1 MATKVKAPDELTP
14 QVVTLMEE
22 AEEDEDEIDL
32 AGLFYRFLE
41 KIHWI
46 ILLALVGAVIAGVLV
61 FRVITPIYQATAK
74 IYIVGSDTAIS
85 LSDLQIGSNLA
96 ADYQEVFKNWHVH
109 ELVDRRLNLD
119 YPYSKLAN
127 MITITNPSN
136 THVLYVSVKSPDPEE
151 AKIIADTYA
160 QVARE
165 FIAARMDMRE
175 PNIFEEAKLPDK
187 PVSPSKTRDIVI
199 GFILGALIA
208 MVIIAIKFFSDDRI
222 FTSED
227 INKVGNIATLG
238 LVPLQDFEHN
248 EEKGAPSSE
257 IVNVGG
263 QEMSMPY
270 TDYKYDDHGNWISR
284 KTTIMGQ
291 EMEQKRTIEYYE

>member
-14 QVVTLMEE
+14 QGVTRKKETEE
-22 AEEDEDEIDL
+22 HKDEIDL
-32 AGLFYRFLE
+32 VALFYRFLE

-248 EEKGAPSSE
+248 EEKGAPSSAYGPRDDE
-257 IVNVGG
+257 KDRKGG
-263 QEMSMPY
+263 RE
-270 TDYKYDDHGNWISR
+270 
-284 KTTIMGQ
+284 
-291 EMEQKRTIEYYE
+291 